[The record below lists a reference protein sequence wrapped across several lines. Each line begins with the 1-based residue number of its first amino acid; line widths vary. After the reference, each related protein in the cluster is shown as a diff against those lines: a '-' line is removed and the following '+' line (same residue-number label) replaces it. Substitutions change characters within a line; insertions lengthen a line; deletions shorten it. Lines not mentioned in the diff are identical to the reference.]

1 LTHYAA
7 SQLACR
13 PWEHSGLRASQMISH
28 SGRYGVSLKTPWMA
42 RTTIRHLLT
51 EWRATAELTGVAE
64 LLTSEIVT
72 NAVRFAPPVPPARA
86 GCVPYITLGC
96 WYVPG
101 LVVVEVSDENEKPPE
116 MQVPGEE
123 SEGGRGL
130 LLIEALSRE
139 WSYYY
144 PRRGWKTVYCVI
156 GERIA

>member
-1 LTHYAA
+1 LTHHAA

-13 PWEHSGLRASQMISH
+13 PWEHSGLRAGQMISH
-28 SGRYGVSLKTPWMA
+28 SGRYGVSLRTPWMA
-42 RTTIRHLLT
+42 RTMVRHLLT

-64 LLTSEIVT
+64 LLASEIAT
-72 NAVRFAPPVPPARA
+72 NAVCFAPPPARA
-86 GCVPYITLGC
+86 GYPPYITLGC

-101 LVVVEVSDENEKPPE
+101 LVVIEVSDENEKPPE

>member
-28 SGRYGVSLKTPWMA
+28 SGRYGVSLRTPWMA
-42 RTTIRHLLT
+42 RTMVRHLLT

-139 WSYYY
+139 
-144 PRRGWKTVYCVI
+144 
-156 GERIA
+156 